1 MALEEVC
8 KLRLLDQDNR
18 EVQTV
23 SSTSLIFN
31 RCEALGLNLSICE
44 MGVKHHWISKQKEAV
59 GVEKACK
66 Q

>member
-1 MALEEVC
+1 M
-8 KLRLLDQDNR
+8 LDQDNR
-18 EVQTV
+18 EVQAV

-44 MGVKHHWISKQKEAV
+44 VGVKQHWISKQKKAM
-59 GVEKACK
+59 GVKKAYK